1 MKINESNKIISE
13 DLTFILN
20 ENVAWNEFKNLSIL
34 ITGANGFLA
43 SYLVKTLLAASKKFE
58 LNLKIYAVVRSLI
71 NADRLSELN
80 TSDGLILYEHNLS
93 NTLPRDFPKTDWIIH
108 AASKASPK
116 FYGEDPIGTF
126 KPNSI
131 GTLNLLEHAVENNT
145 QKFLFVS
152 SGEIYGMV
160 RPGDIINENTYGS
173 IDTMNI
179 RSSYAESKRMGE
191 LLTAIWS
198 KKHNICGLVVR
209 PFHTYGPS
217 LYLDDG
223 RVFSDFVSNIINNES
238 IILKSDGNAERP
250 FCYITDAVL
259 GILTILIYGSS
270 GEAYNLGNPDGN
282 ISIINLANMLSKLIP
297 ERNVEVVKKASESDN
312 YLQSPV
318 MRQNICIDKIKLLG
332 WTPTTSLEVGF
343 KRMILS
349 YL

>member
-1 MKINESNKIISE
+1 M
-13 DLTFILN
+13 LQ
-20 ENVAWNEFKNLSIL
+20 
-34 ITGANGFLA
+34 
-43 SYLVKTLLAASKKFE
+43 
-58 LNLKIYAVVRSLI
+58 
-71 NADRLSELN
+71 
-80 TSDGLILYEHNLS
+80 
-93 NTLPRDFPKTDWIIH
+93 
-108 AASKASPK
+108 
-116 FYGEDPIGTF
+116 EDPVGTF

-160 RPGDIINENTYGS
+160 RPGDIINENTFGA

-238 IILKSDGNAERP
+238 IILKSDGKAERP

-259 GILTILIYGSS
+259 GILTILINGSS

-297 ERNVEVVKKASESDN
+297 ERNVEVVKKVNESGN

-318 MRQNICIDKIKLLG
+318 MHQNICIDKIKLLG